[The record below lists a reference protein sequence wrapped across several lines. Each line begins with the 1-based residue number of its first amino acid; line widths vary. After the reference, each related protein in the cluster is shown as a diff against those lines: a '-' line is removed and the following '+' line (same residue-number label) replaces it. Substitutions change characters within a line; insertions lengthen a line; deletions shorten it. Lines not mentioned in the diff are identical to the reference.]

1 MTALL
6 LLSLILA
13 SAQAEA
19 PAASGATPPQLRA
32 TPLLQAPVL
41 DGAVL
46 ADPVWAA
53 VPSGE
58 SFWQT
63 TPDAGRPASE
73 RTELRVGYTAEK
85 LYLAIVCHDREPSA
99 IIASGSRRDA
109 SLDDTDSVRF
119 VLDTFLDR
127 ENGFVF
133 GTNPAGIEYDAQLV
147 RQGGDSGVELNLNW
161 DGVWVVRTQTGD
173 FGWSAEF
180 EIPWKT
186 LRYPSAPEQAWGL
199 NVQRTIRRRKE
210 VAYWAPLQRQYGI
223 ARVSS
228 AGRLDGLAPPSQRN
242 LKLTPYVLGQWED
255 SRTTGSSEDGQIGGD
270 LKWSATP
277 SLTLDLS
284 VNTDFAQVE
293 ADEQQVNLNRFS
305 LFFPEKRPFFLENAG
320 LFTMGVSGET
330 ELFFSRRIGIG
341 PEGVVVPILAGGRL
355 SGRALGLNVGLL
367 DMQTKRVIGLTP
379 AQNYSA
385 VRIEK
390 ELPNRSGVALLFT
403 NRSATGEDA
412 VAGDSG
418 RTYGAE
424 GRLGLGRYFQ
434 LSGFASKTDT
444 PGVATDDH
452 AFRAGAY
459 WNSPAWE
466 SFLDY
471 TEVGEGFDPQVGF
484 LARRGY
490 RKPAGLIFH
499 RRRMNGWLG
508 LQEIRPHVSYQGYWD
523 PDGFQES
530 GFAHVDSHWEW
541 RSGFELHTAVN
552 FTREGLRE
560 PFEIA
565 PGVLVP
571 PGGYDHE
578 ELQLVVITNQARPVS
593 LDVTSVVG
601 GFFGGR
607 RRAINSIFKA
617 RRGERLNLELGY
629 ERNDVDLPGG
639 AFDTNL
645 VRTRLSWSWTPRL
658 FVQGLVQYNDQAEH
672 WSTNLRFG
680 WLRSA
685 NTGLFI
691 VYNEGRDTEGPGSRF
706 RDRSLTLKWS
716 QLVDLL
722 D

>member
-1 MTALL
+1 VNTLL

-13 SAQAEA
+13 STQAEA
-19 PAASGATPPQLRA
+19 PAAASEQPPQLRA
-32 TPLLQAPVL
+32 SPLAQAPVL
-41 DGAVL
+41 DGDVL

-53 VPSGE
+53 VPAGE

-63 TPDAGRPASE
+63 TPDAGQPASE
-73 RTELRVGYTAEK
+73 RTELRVGYTAEN
-85 LYLAIVCHDREPSA
+85 LYLAIVCYDREPAA

-109 SLDDTDSVRF
+109 SLDDSDSVRV

-133 GTNPAGIEYDAQLV
+133 GTNPAGVEYDAQLV
-147 RQGGDSGVELNLNW
+147 RQGGDSGFELNLNW
-161 DGVWVVRTQTGD
+161 DGAWLVRTRSGE

-186 LRYPSAPEQAWGL
+186 LRYPGAPEQAWGL
-199 NVQRTIRRRKE
+199 NVQRDIRRRKE
-210 VAYWAPLQRQYGI
+210 VAFWAPLQRQYGI
-223 ARVSS
+223 ARVSA
-228 AGRLDGLAPPSQRN
+228 AGRLEGLAPPSQRN
-242 LKLTPYVLGQWED
+242 LKLTPYLLGQWQD
-255 SRTTGSSEDGQIGGD
+255 SPAAGTNQDGQIGGD

-293 ADEQQVNLNRFS
+293 ADEQQVNLNRFD
-305 LFFPEKRPFFLENAG
+305 LFYPEKRPFFLENAG
-320 LFTMGVSGET
+320 FFTMGVSGET

-341 PEGVVVPILAGGRL
+341 PDGSVVPILAGGRL
-355 SGRALGLNVGLL
+355 SGRALGLNLGLL
-367 DMQTKRVIGLTP
+367 DMQTQRVSGLTP

-385 VRIEK
+385 VRVEK
-390 ELPNRSGVALLFT
+390 ELANRSGVALLFT
-403 NRSATGEDA
+403 NRSATGEGST
-412 VAGDSG
+412 AGDSG
-418 RTYGAE
+418 RTYGGE

-444 PGVATDDH
+444 PGIVPDDH
-452 AFRAGAY
+452 AFRAGGY

-471 TEVGEGFDPQVGF
+471 TEVGEGFDPQLGF
-484 LARRGY
+484 LARSGY
-490 RKPAGLIFH
+490 RKPSGLIFH

-523 PDGFQES
+523 RDGFQES
-530 GFAHVDSHWEW
+530 GFGHVDNHWEW
-541 RSGFELHTAVN
+541 RSGFELHTTVN
-552 FTREGLRE
+552 FTREGLRK

-565 PGVLVP
+565 PGVVVP
-571 PGGYDHE
+571 PGGYDHQ

-593 LDVTSVVG
+593 LNVTTVIG

-607 RRAINSIFKA
+607 RRAIKSIFKA
-617 RRGERLNLELGY
+617 RHGDRLNLELGY
-629 ERNDVDLPGG
+629 ERNDVELPGG

-645 VRTRLSWSWTPRL
+645 VRARLSWSWTPRL
-658 FVQGLVQYNDQAEH
+658 FLQGLVQYNDQAED
-672 WSTNLRFG
+672 WSANLRFG

-691 VYNEGRDTEGPGSRF
+691 VYNEGRDTEGRGSQL
-706 RDRSLTLKWS
+706 RDRSVTLKWS

-722 D
+722 H